1 MDVRLSAE
9 QEALRD
15 SVVRVAERYG
25 PTAVGQLDDEARL
38 DAVESAVVDA
48 GWRELRASD
57 GGDGPLASG
66 VEVAIVAEALG
77 RRLVEV
83 PVPRADARRGA
94 PSPRRR
100 TRRRRRRDDRAHRR
114 PRGHRPGHRRVGP

>member
-25 PTAVGQLDDEARL
+25 PTAVGQLEDEVRL
-38 DAVESAVVDA
+38 DGVESAVVDA

-57 GGDGPLASG
+57 GGDQPLASG

-77 RRLVEV
+77 RRLV
-83 PVPRADARRGA
+83 
-94 PSPRRR
+94 
-100 TRRRRRRDDRAHRR
+100 
-114 PRGHRPGHRRVGP
+114 